1 MSKSRTKFFVFMR
14 WFLALLVALTF
25 SSYANAATTLVVT
38 ITDQNRQPV
47 SGAKIELDTSPAELG
62 TTDARGVARLSLPP
76 SGIYTLRVTAN
87 GFRAISESLS
97 IHDQKA
103 LNLTLEPSARAL
115 HVIGSVTGH
124 ARTPF
129 NATPMAQRVYPREA
143 YRDQG
148 QPDVASVMNQTPG
161 ALALTS
167 TNTNSATPL
176 SPAFP
181 SVRNAL
187 PFETPVS
194 IDGEPILTP
203 SGAIDLSLLP
213 TYVLQEVE
221 IVKGAGD
228 VSDAGG
234 GVGGAINFRTAEPT
248 LGQRGTFEIE
258 GDSQGGSFSDLAYD
272 GTEPGGTL
280 AYATML
286 SVDGSPCCDGD
297 PLDYTRKAVLAKLR
311 LTEPG
316 GVTVTGTAMNVT
328 LDRSLDAIYGYPG
341 DGYEHL
347 GFGDL
352 AASIDRGD
360 DAYSLRVFTAQVQT
374 NDVSPYSLPEAT
386 EDESGATL
394 AWQHTNGKFSFDT
407 SGRAI
412 WATLSGTNE
421 TESRVL
427 ASESV
432 TYKPDT
438 RNELDLSGSWVNDSS
453 QTAALRAPQARLG
466 YSYDL
471 HNGVALRASYG
482 TSDVL
487 PPLEAIAPVLSLP
500 VTTVSSIDSIERAAG
515 ADLGAEWRMHGGT
528 TTFSADV
535 YRNATQGV
543 YAFENDGW
551 SNGPPMVESGVE
563 FTVQQF
569 KRIGLG
575 FLASLSL
582 PRTYAWGDTGSQFYS
597 DANIGYGPIAPF
609 RIPYAQGYGEI
620 SYKWPRGSRASIGAL
635 YVGSNNAYGAPAF
648 ETLNSNLELSLGA
661 RAKLQFSAQ
670 NLTNVLANRVPIYA
684 PISQYGLQP
693 FTLRFMFR
701 QSFGTGA
708 LYEH

>member
-1 MSKSRTKFFVFMR
+1 MR
-14 WFLALLVALTF
+14 WCLALLVIT
-25 SSYANAATTLVVT
+25 SVPYYANAATTLVVT
-38 ITDQNRQPV
+38 VSDQNRQPV
-47 SGAKIELDTSPAELG
+47 SGAKIELGSNPREVG
-62 TTDARGVARLSLPP
+62 TTDARGIARLPLPSP
-76 SGIYTLRVTAN
+76 GIYALRVSAN
-87 GFRAISESLS
+87 GFREASESLS
-97 IHDQKA
+97 IRDQKA
-103 LNLTLEPSARAL
+103 INVTLEPSAGAL

-129 NATPMAQRVYPREA
+129 NATPVAQRVYPREA

-167 TNTNSATPL
+167 TNTNDATPL

-203 SGAIDLSLLP
+203 SGALDLSLLP

-228 VSDAGG
+228 PGGAGS
-234 GVGGAINFRTAEPT
+234 GVGGTVNFRTAEPT
-248 LGQRGTFEIE
+248 LGQRGTFETE
-258 GDSQGGSFSDLAYD
+258 GDSQGGSFTDLAYD

-286 SVDGSPCCDGD
+286 SVDGSPCCDAD

-311 LTEPG
+311 FTKPG
-316 GVTVTGTAMNVT
+316 GVTITGTALNVT
-328 LDRSLDAIYGYPG
+328 LDRSLDAIYGYNG

-352 AASIDRGD
+352 TAAIDRGN
-360 DAYSLRVFTAQVQT
+360 DAYSLRFFTAQTQT
-374 NDVSPYSLPEAT
+374 NDVSPYSLPEAA
-386 EDESGATL
+386 EDETGTTL
-394 AWQHTNGKFSFDT
+394 AWQHTNGKLSFDT

-412 WATLSGTNE
+412 WATLDGTNE
-421 TESRVL
+421 NQSRTV
-427 ASESV
+427 ASESI
-432 TYKPDT
+432 TYKPNSRD
-438 RNELDLSGSWVNDSS
+438 ELDLSGEWVDDSS
-453 QTAALRAPQARLG
+453 TTVSLHEPEARLG
-466 YSYDL
+466 YAYEVKGGL
-471 HNGVALRASYG
+471 ALRASYG

-487 PPLEAIAPVLSLP
+487 PPLEALVPSLSLP
-500 VTTVSSIDSIERAAG
+500 VATSSTIDSIERATG
-515 ADLGAEWRMHGGT
+515 GDLGAEWRMHGNT
-528 TTFSADV
+528 TTLSVDV

-543 YAFENDGW
+543 YAFDFDRW

-563 FTVQQF
+563 FTLQQF
-569 KRIGLG
+569 KRVGMG
-575 FLASLSL
+575 FIAALSL
-582 PRTYAWGDTGSQFYS
+582 PRTYAWGATGTELYS
-597 DANIGYGPIAPF
+597 DANIGYGEIAPF
-609 RIPYAQGYGEI
+609 RIPYAQGYSEI
-620 SYKWPRGSRASIGAL
+620 SYKWPRGSRASLGAL

-648 ETLNSNLELSLGA
+648 ATLNSNLELSLGG
-661 RAKLQFSAQ
+661 RAKLQFSAL
-670 NLTNVLANRVPIYA
+670 NVTNALANRAPLYA
-684 PISQYGLQP
+684 PFGQYGLQP

-701 QSFGTGA
+701 QSFGTGS